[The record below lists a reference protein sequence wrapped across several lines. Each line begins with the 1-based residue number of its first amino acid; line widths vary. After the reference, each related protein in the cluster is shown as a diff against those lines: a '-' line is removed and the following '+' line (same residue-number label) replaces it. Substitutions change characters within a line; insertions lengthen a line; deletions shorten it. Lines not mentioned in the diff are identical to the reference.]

1 MADAGRGRYAAVVLA
16 HAGGADPRRAEPGDG
31 DRVVPPARRPAGRRA
46 DGHAPRRAAA
56 ARLRRRR
63 RTHPLLA
70 GRAARRRRRVPHH
83 RHPGADGDRGRPDR
97 ADGLGLRPMTR
108 RALLLPGRA
117 YPVSMPLLAATGAV
131 LSRHGWAVRPV
142 SWAAPEPVPTDG
154 AWVGRQAAAAMGED
168 PGPWLFA
175 AKSLGTRVT
184 QSPVR
189 AAAYVLLTPLT
200 ADPAAT
206 SA

>member
-1 MADAGRGRYAAVVLA
+1 
-16 HAGGADPRRAEPGDG
+16 
-31 DRVVPPARRPAGRRA
+31 
-46 DGHAPRRAAA
+46 
-56 ARLRRRR
+56 
-63 RTHPLLA
+63 
-70 GRAARRRRRVPHH
+70 
-83 RHPGADGDRGRPDR
+83 
-97 ADGLGLRPMTR
+97 MTR

-117 YPVSMPLLAATGAV
+117 YPVSMPLLAANGAV
-131 LSRHGWAVRPV
+131 LARHGWAVRPV

-154 AWVGRQAAAAMGED
+154 AWVGQQAAAAMGED

-206 SA
+206 SAIAALVRDGRPVLLVGGTADPFWSSAASAATGADVVEVEGADHAMLGLHDQVATAVDSFLTTLSRDSTVSR